1 VKVFAIAILIALS
14 LLQQPTAPGGQKGDI
29 ESAYRA
35 NNRGVALLEQFNYD
49 GAAIAF
55 REALKIAPDL
65 GIVRV
70 NLAIALFYANQAAEA
85 ADAARAGVSALPA
98 SPTSH
103 YVAGLIAKTDN
114 RLDEAAA
121 AFERV
126 LQIDAN
132 DAGTKIQLGQIRTQE
147 RRYDDA
153 IALFQGA
160 LIAEPYNVTAAYS
173 VALALTRAGRADE
186 GRQAMQRFDTLRASA
201 YGVTYA
207 QTYLSQGRYAE
218 ALTST
223 GSEPSLVNRATPSVS
238 FSEAA
243 ADFLPSPS
251 MGSNQQPAAGNEQ
264 PGKTIAGGITLVDVD
279 NDGDLDIV
287 DVEASSVKLLRKDE
301 RGFSDRTSPSR
312 LDRVHVDALAGV
324 VAGDFDNDTRPD
336 LLLFGAGGY
345 LLMHQS
351 ADGGFEDVTASAKLP
366 KAPSPVVTAAFV
378 DVDHDG
384 DLDIVAA
391 GTSLQLLRNNGSD
404 NGFTDI
410 TAEAHVDGAVG
421 RPVAIAPTDFDNRRD
436 IDLLIAGG
444 TRGALL
450 YRNMRDGTFRE
461 ANSDVGLP
469 QAEGGA
475 AVAVGDVNKDGY
487 PDMFFG
493 RRGAG
498 VLALSDGKGHFQAAN
513 VSGEADATIAAQFV
527 DYDNDG
533 LLDLFTLSERG
544 ARLFRNL
551 GDGWTEVSTA
561 ARVNALTPTANM
573 AFQSM
578 SIGDI
583 DGDGDDDVLIRQS
596 DGKLRVWRNEGGER
610 NASLHVRLTGRV
622 SNRSALGTK
631 VDLRAGS
638 LRQTIE
644 TSASSPAV
652 APSDVIF
659 GLGARTAADAVRI
672 VWPSGIV
679 QAETPASGNAR
690 AAVIPITELDRKPSS
705 CPFLFTWNGTRFE
718 FVTDFMGGG
727 EIGDWVAPSVWNQ
740 PDPDEYVRIRDD
752 QLKPRNGRYELR
764 ITNELEEVLFVD
776 RLQLVALDHRGDV
789 SVYPNEGLRQPPREP
804 FRPMSIRDARP
815 PRAARD
821 EHGHDVLA
829 RVVSLDRRY
838 PDDFGL
844 LPIRGY
850 AAPHSLTLDLGLGN
864 DNVVLLLTGWT
875 DYAFSNDNVAASQ
888 ARIETR
894 APSLQVKDASGAW
907 QTVIADVGLPVG
919 RPQTIAVNLTG
930 KFRTRSRDVRILT
943 NMRVYWDQIQVADSD
958 ASSPTLTRLDPA
970 SANLHWRGFSRETT
984 PDGREP
990 IGYDYDR
997 VSSVTPW
1004 KMFVG
1009 RYTREGDIRDL
1020 VRSVDDMFVISRPGD
1035 EIALSFD
1042 ASALPPLPSGWTRS
1056 FLLYAHGYSKEMN
1069 PRSASP
1075 DTVGP
1080 LPFRA
1085 MTKYPYGPDEHYPDT
1100 PAYREYLERYNNRVV
1115 TRSMPSVVPALPQ
1128 H

>member
-1 VKVFAIAILIALS
+1 MKVPAIVVIALA
-14 LLQQPTAPGGQKGDI
+14 LLQQTGGRSTVTGGV

-49 GAAIAF
+49 GAATAF

-65 GIVRV
+65 SIARV
-70 NLAIALFYANQAAEA
+70 NLAIALFYGNKSTEAAEA
-85 ADAARAGVSALPA
+85 AGAAADALPS

-114 RLDEAAA
+114 RVAEAAA

-126 LQIDAN
+126 LKIDPN
-132 DAGTKIQLGQIRTQE
+132 DAGAKIQLGQIRTQE

-160 LIAEPYNVTAAYS
+160 LTAEPYNVTAAYS

-223 GSEPSLVNRATPSVS
+223 GSEPSLVNTATPSVS

-243 ADFLPSPS
+243 AGFLPSSQGS
-251 MGSNQQPAAGNEQ
+251 MKPQPAGESQQPGTTI
-264 PGKTIAGGITLVDVD
+264 PGGFTLVDID

-287 DVEASSVKLLRKDE
+287 DAEPGGVRLLRKDD
-301 RGFSDRTSPSR
+301 RSFTDRTAPSR
-312 LDRVHVDALAGV
+312 LGRARLDGISGV

-336 LLLFGAGGY
+336 LLLLGAGGY
-345 LLMHQS
+345 VLMHQA
-351 ADGGFEDVTASAKLP
+351 ADGGFDDVTTSAKLP
-366 KAPSPVVTAAFV
+366 RAPWPVVTAAFV

-391 GTSLQLLRNNGSD
+391 GAALQLLRNNGAG

-410 TAEAHVDGAVG
+410 TADAHLDGAVG
-421 RPVAIAPTDFDNRRD
+421 RPVAVAPTDFDNRRD

-450 YRNMRDGTFRE
+450 YRNMRDGTFRD
-461 ANSDVGLP
+461 ASGDVSLP
-469 QAEGGA
+469 QADVVTA
-475 AVAVGDVNKDGY
+475 LAVGDVNKDGY
-487 PDMFFG
+487 PDLFIGG
-493 RRGAG
+493 RSDS
-498 VLALSDGKGHFQAAN
+498 LFALSDGKGQFQTKG
-513 VSGEADATIAAQFV
+513 VTDATTAGQFI

-533 LLDLFTLSERG
+533 LLDLLTLSEQRG
-544 ARLFRNL
+544 ARIFRN
-551 GDGWTEVSTA
+551 GGSSWSDATGA
-561 ARVNALTPTANM
+561 ARLGGLTPSTGAT
-573 AFQSM
+573 FQSM
-578 SIGDI
+578 AVGDV
-583 DGDGDDDVLIRQS
+583 DGDGDDDVVVRQS
-596 DGKLRVWRNEGGER
+596 NGTLRVWQNQGGER
-610 NASLHVRLTGRV
+610 NASLRVRVTGRV
-622 SNRSALGTK
+622 SNRSALGAK

-644 TSASSPAV
+644 TSSASPAV
-652 APSDVIF
+652 APADVIF
-659 GLGARTAADAVRI
+659 GLGSRTSADAVR
-672 VWPSGIV
+672 VLWPSGIV
-679 QAETPASGNAR
+679 QAETPASTTAR
-690 AAVIPITELDRKPSS
+690 AAVLPITELDRKPSS
-705 CPFLFTWNGTRFE
+705 CPYLFTWNGSRFE

-727 EIGDWVAPSVWNQ
+727 EMGDWIAPSLWNQ
-740 PDPDEYVRIRDD
+740 PDPDEYVRIRDE
-752 QLKPRNGRYELR
+752 QLKARNGRYELR

-776 RLQLVALDHRGDV
+776 RLQLVAVDHRTGV

-804 FRPMSIRDARP
+804 FRPISIRDARLP
-815 PRAARD
+815 SAARD
-821 EHGHDVLA
+821 GHGHDVLA
-829 RVVSLDRRY
+829 QLASLDRRY
-838 PDDFGL
+838 PDDFDL

-850 AAPHSLTLDLGLGN
+850 AAPHSLTLDLGPN
-864 DNVVLLLTGWT
+864 SNNAVLLLTGWT

-888 ARIETR
+888 ARIEMSP
-894 APSLQVKDASGAW
+894 PSLQVKNATGAW
-907 QTVIADVGLPVG
+907 RTVIADVGFPVG
-919 RPQTIAVNLTG
+919 RPQTLAVKLAG
-930 KFRTRSRDVRILT
+930 KFLSASREIRILT
-943 NMRVYWDQIQVADSD
+943 NMRIYWDQILVADAD
-958 ASSPTLTRLDPA
+958 ASVPTLTRLDPA
-970 SANLHWRGFSRETT
+970 SADLRWRGFSSETT

-990 IGYDYDR
+990 IGYDYSH
-997 VSSVTPW
+997 VSTTMPW

-1009 RYTREGDIRDL
+1009 RYTREGDVRELIR
-1020 VRSVDDMFVISRPGD
+1020 RVDDLFVISRPGD

-1042 ASALPPLPSGWTRS
+1042 ASALPRLPSGWTRS

-1080 LPFRA
+1080 LPFRG
-1085 MTKYPYGPDEHYPDT
+1085 MTKYPYGAEERYPDT
-1100 PAYREYLERYNNRVV
+1100 ARHRDYLDRYNTRVI
-1115 TRSMPSVVPALPQ
+1115 TRSMPSFDAAPPPR
-1128 H
+1128 

>member
-1 VKVFAIAILIALS
+1 MKPLAIAILVALA
-14 LLQQPTAPGGQKGDI
+14 LLQQPGGRDV

-49 GAAIAF
+49 GAATAF

-65 GIVRV
+65 AVARV
-70 NLAIALFYANQAAEA
+70 NLAIALFYANKAAEA
-85 ADAARAGVSALPA
+85 AEAARAGVTALPG

-114 RLDEAAA
+114 RLDEAAS

-126 LQIDAN
+126 LQIDPN

-147 RRYDDA
+147 RRYGDA
-153 IALFQGA
+153 ISLFQGA
-160 LIAEPYNVTAAYS
+160 LTAEPYNVTAAYS

-223 GSEPSLVNRATPSVS
+223 GSERSLVNRATPSVS
-238 FSEAA
+238 FSEAPA
-243 ADFLPSPS
+243 GFLPSS
-251 MGSNQQPAAGNEQ
+251 SASAA
-264 PGKTIAGGITLVDVD
+264 TAGGFTLVDID
-279 NDGDLDIV
+279 NDGDLDII
-287 DVEASSVKLLRKDE
+287 DAEGGAARLLRKDE
-301 RGFSDRTSPSR
+301 RVFTDRTAASR
-312 LDRVHVDALAGV
+312 LNRIRVDGLSGV

-336 LLLFGAGGY
+336 LLLFGSGGY
-345 LLMHQS
+345 GLLHQA
-351 ADGGFEDVTASAKLP
+351 ADGGFDDATSSSGLPRPPGSVT
-366 KAPSPVVTAAFV
+366 TAAFV

-391 GTSLQLLRNNGSD
+391 GTAVQLLRNNGD
-404 NGFTDI
+404 GKFTDI
-410 TAEAHVDGAVG
+410 TANAGVGAALTG
-421 RPVAIAPTDFDNRRD
+421 RPAIAPTDFDNRRD

-444 TRGALL
+444 ARGALL
-450 YRNMRDGTFRE
+450 FRNMRDGTFRD
-461 ANSDVGLP
+461 AKTDVGLP
-469 QAEGGA
+469 EAEA
-475 AVAVGDVNKDGY
+475 ASALAVGDVNKDGY

-498 VLALSDGKGHFQAAN
+498 VLSLSDGKGRFQTAA
-513 VSGEADATIAAQFV
+513 VTGEADATVAAQFV

-533 LLDLFTLSERG
+533 LFDLFTLSERG
-544 ARLFRNL
+544 ARLFRNV
-551 GDGWTEVSTA
+551 GDGWSDVSTA
-561 ARVNALTPTANM
+561 ARLNALTPSANM

-578 SIGDI
+578 SAGDL
-583 DGDGDDDVLIRQS
+583 DGDGDDDVVMRES
-596 DGKLRVWRNEGGER
+596 NGKLRVWRNDGGER
-610 NASLHVRLTGRV
+610 NASLRVRLTGRV
-622 SNRSALGTK
+622 SNRSALGAK

-644 TSASSPAV
+644 TSSSSPAV
-652 APSDVIF
+652 APADVIF
-659 GLGARTAADAVRI
+659 GLGSRTAADAVRI
-672 VWPSGIV
+672 LWPSGIV
-679 QAETPASGNAR
+679 QAETPTSATTR
-690 AAVIPITELDRKPSS
+690 AAALPITELDRKPSS

-727 EIGDWVAPSVWNQ
+727 EMGDWVAPSVWNQ

-752 QLKPRNGRYELR
+752 QLKPRNRRYELR

-776 RLQLVALDHRGDV
+776 RLQLVAVDHRADV

-804 FRPMSIRDARP
+804 FRPISTHGARA
-815 PRAARD
+815 PRAAHD

-829 RVVSLDRRY
+829 RIASRDRLY
-838 PDDFGL
+838 PDDFGV

-850 AAPHSLTLDLGLGN
+850 AAPHSLTLDLGPGN
-864 DNVVLLLTGWT
+864 DNAVLLLTGWT
-875 DYAFSNDNVAASQ
+875 DYAFSNDNVAASH
-888 ARIETR
+888 ARIEMQP
-894 APSLQVKDASGAW
+894 PSLQVQDASGAW
-907 QTVIADVGLPVG
+907 QTVIADVGFPVG

-930 KFRTRSRDVRILT
+930 KFLSRSREVRILT
-943 NMRVYWDQIQVADSD
+943 NMRIYWDQIQIAASD
-958 ASSPTLTRLDPA
+958 ASAPKLTRLDPA
-970 SANLHWRGFSRETT
+970 SADVHWRGFSRETT

-997 VSSVTPW
+997 VSTITPW

-1009 RYTREGDIRDL
+1009 RYTREGDVRDL
-1020 VRSVDDMFVISRPGD
+1020 VRRVDDMFVISRPGD

-1042 ASALPPLPSGWTRS
+1042 ATALPPLAAGWTRT

-1085 MTKYPYGPDEHYPDT
+1085 MTKYPYGADEHYPDT
-1100 PAYREYLERYNNRVV
+1100 PAHREYLERYNTRVV
-1115 TRSMPSVVPALPQ
+1115 SKAIGELVNW
-1128 H
+1128 

>member
-1 VKVFAIAILIALS
+1 VKTFSILVLIALA
-14 LLQQPTAPGGQKGDI
+14 LFQQPGTRAPTRDVEG
-29 ESAYRA
+29 AYRA

-49 GAAIAF
+49 GAATAF

-65 GIVRV
+65 GIARV
-70 NLAIALFYANQAAEA
+70 NLAIALFYANKAGEA

-103 YVAGLIAKTDN
+103 YIAGLIAKTDN

-126 LQIDAN
+126 LQIDPH

-153 IALFQGA
+153 ITLFQEA
-160 LIAEPYNVTAAYS
+160 LTAEPYNVTAAYS
-173 VALALTRAGRADE
+173 VALALTRAGRGDE

-223 GSEPSLVNRATPSVS
+223 GSEPSLVNPATPSVS
-238 FSEAA
+238 FSEAP
-243 ADFLPSPS
+243 ADFLPSS
-251 MGSNQQPAAGNEQ
+251 SSNSNQQPAARSQQ
-264 PGKTIAGGITLVDVD
+264 PGKAAVGGFTLVDID
-279 NDGDLDIV
+279 NDGDLDLV
-287 DVEASSVKLLRKDE
+287 DVESSGVRLLRKDE
-301 RGFSDRTSPSR
+301 RGFTDRTSPSR
-312 LDRVHVDALAGV
+312 LERVHGDGLSGV

-336 LLLFGAGGY
+336 LLLFGAAGY
-345 LLMHQS
+345 VLLHQS
-351 ADGGFEDVTASAKLP
+351 ADGGFDDVTTSAKLP
-366 KAPSPVVTAAFV
+366 KAPWPVVTAAFV

-391 GTSLQLLRNNGSD
+391 GAALQLLRNNGAD

-410 TAEAHVDGAVG
+410 TADAHLDGAVG
-421 RPVAIAPTDFDNRRD
+421 RPVAVAPTDFDNRRD
-436 IDLLIAGG
+436 IDLVIAGG
-444 TRGALL
+444 TRGAVL
-450 YRNMRDGTFRE
+450 YRNMRDGTFRD
-461 ANSDVGLP
+461 ASTDVSLP
-469 QAEGGA
+469 QAD
-475 AVAVGDVNKDGY
+475 AVTALAVGDVNKDGY
-487 PDMFFG
+487 PDLFIG
-493 RRGAG
+493 GSSDSLL
-498 VLALSDGKGHFQAAN
+498 VSSDGKGQFQ
-513 VSGEADATIAAQFV
+513 SRGMTDATIAGQFI

-533 LLDLFTLSERG
+533 LLDVLTLSEQRG
-544 ARLFRNL
+544 ARIFRN
-551 GDGWTEVSTA
+551 GGSSWSDATA
-561 ARVNALTPTANM
+561 AVRLGALAPSPGGT
-573 AFQSM
+573 FQSM
-578 SIGDI
+578 AVGDL
-583 DGDGDDDVLIRQS
+583 DGDGDDDVVVRES
-596 DGKLRVWRNEGGER
+596 TGRLRVWKNDGGER
-610 NASLHVRLTGRV
+610 NASLRVRLTGRV
-622 SNRSALGTK
+622 SNRSALGAK

-644 TSASSPAV
+644 TSSSFPAV
-652 APSDVIF
+652 APADVIF
-659 GLGARTAADAVRI
+659 GLGPRTAADAVR
-672 VWPSGIV
+672 VLWPSGIV
-679 QAETPASGNAR
+679 QAETPASTTAR
-690 AAVIPITELDRKPSS
+690 SPVLPITELDRKPSS
-705 CPFLFTWNGTRFE
+705 CPYLFTWNGTRFE

-727 EIGDWVAPSVWNQ
+727 EMGDWVAPSLWNQ

-776 RLQLVALDHRGDV
+776 RLQLVAVDHRAAV
-789 SVYPNEGLRQPPREP
+789 SVYPNEGLRQPPREAFHP
-804 FRPMSIRDARP
+804 ISIHDARA

-829 RVVSLDRRY
+829 QLASVDRRY

-850 AAPHSLTLDLGLGN
+850 AAPHSLTLDLGPGN
-864 DNVVLLLTGWT
+864 DNAVLLLTGWT

-888 ARIETR
+888 ARIETMP
-894 APSLQVKDASGAW
+894 PSLQVQDANGAW
-907 QTVIADVGLPVG
+907 RTVIADVGLPVG

-930 KFRTRSRDVRILT
+930 KFLSRSREVRILT
-943 NMRVYWDQIQVADSD
+943 NMRIYWDQIQVADLDGS
-958 ASSPTLTRLDPA
+958 APKLTRLEPA
-970 SANLHWRGFSRETT
+970 SADLHWRGFSREAT

-990 IGYDYDR
+990 IGYDYEH
-997 VSSVTPW
+997 VSAVTPW

-1009 RYTREGDIRDL
+1009 RYTREGDVRDL
-1020 VRSVDDMFVISRPGD
+1020 VRHVDDMFVISRPGD

-1042 ASALPPLPSGWTRS
+1042 ATGLPPLASGWTRS

-1085 MTKYPYGPDEHYPDT
+1085 MTKYPYGSDEHYPDT
-1100 PAYREYLERYNNRVV
+1100 PAHREYLERYNTRVV
-1115 TRSMPSVVPALPQ
+1115 SKAIGELVNW
-1128 H
+1128 

>member
-1 VKVFAIAILIALS
+1 MKSFFFAILIALA
-14 LLQQPTAPGGQKGDI
+14 LVQQTASPGGQRGDA
-29 ESAYRA
+29 EGAYRA

-49 GAAIAF
+49 GAATAF

-65 GIVRV
+65 GIARV
-70 NLAIALFYANQAAEA
+70 NLAIALFYANKAAEA

-103 YVAGLIAKTDN
+103 YIAGLIAKTDN
-114 RLDEAAA
+114 RLDEAAS

-126 LQIDAN
+126 LQIDPN

-153 IALFQGA
+153 IPLFQGA
-160 LIAEPYNVTAAYS
+160 LTAEPYNVTAAYS

-218 ALTST
+218 ALTSA
-223 GSEPSLVNRATPSVS
+223 GSEPSLVNASTPSVT
-238 FSEAA
+238 FSEAP
-243 ADFLPSPS
+243 ADFLPSPGS
-251 MGSNQQPAAGNEQ
+251 SNQQPAKA
-264 PGKTIAGGITLVDVD
+264 IVGGFTLVDMD
-279 NDGDLDIV
+279 DDGTLDVV
-287 DVEASSVKLLRKDE
+287 DVESGGVRLLRKDE
-301 RGFSDRTSPSR
+301 RGFTDRTAASR
-312 LDRVHVDALAGV
+312 LERVHVEGLSGV

-336 LLLFGAGGY
+336 LLLFGTTGY
-345 LLMHQS
+345 VLLHQS
-351 ADGGFEDVTASAKLP
+351 ADGGFDDATTSAKLP
-366 KAPSPVVTAAFV
+366 KAPWPVVTAAFV

-391 GTSLQLLRNNGSD
+391 GAALQLLRNNGADS
-404 NGFTDI
+404 GFTDI
-410 TAEAHVDGAVG
+410 TADAHLNGAVG
-421 RPVAIAPTDFDNRRD
+421 RPVAVAPTDFDNRRD
-436 IDLLIAGG
+436 IDLFIAGG

-450 YRNMRDGTFRE
+450 YRNMRDGTFRD
-461 ANSDVGLP
+461 ASSDVSLQQGDGVTTL
-469 QAEGGA
+469 
-475 AVAVGDVNKDGY
+475 AVGDVNKDGY
-487 PDMFFG
+487 PDFVLG
-493 RRGAG
+493 RRGPG
-498 VLALSDGKGHFQAAN
+498 VLALSDGKGRFRATTIA
-513 VSGEADATIAAQFV
+513 GEADATVEAQFF

-533 LLDLFTLSERG
+533 LLDLFTLSDRA
-544 ARLFRNL
+544 ARIFRNV
-551 GDGWTEVSTA
+551 GSDGWVETTTA
-561 ARVNALTPTANM
+561 ARLGTLTPSPGAT
-573 AFQSM
+573 FQSM
-578 SIGDI
+578 AVGDL
-583 DGDGDDDVLIRQS
+583 DGDGDDDVVMRES
-596 DGKLRVWRNEGGER
+596 TGRLRIWKNDGGER
-610 NASLHVRLTGRV
+610 NASLRVRLTGRV
-622 SNRSALGTK
+622 SNRSALGAK
-631 VDLRAGS
+631 IDLRAGS

-644 TSASSPAV
+644 TSSASPAV
-652 APSDVIF
+652 APADVIF
-659 GLGARTAADAVRI
+659 GLGSRTAADAVR
-672 VWPSGIV
+672 VLWPSGIV
-679 QAETPASGNAR
+679 QAETPASTSAR
-690 AAVIPITELDRKPSS
+690 SAVLPITELDRKPSS
-705 CPFLFTWNGTRFE
+705 CPYLFTWNGTRFE

-727 EIGDWVAPSVWNQ
+727 EMGDWVGPSAWNQ

-776 RLQLVALDHRGDV
+776 RLQLIASDHGADV
-789 SVYPNEGLRQPPREP
+789 SVYPNEGLRQPPRQA
-804 FRPMSIRDARP
+804 FRPISIRDARP
-815 PRAARD
+815 LRAARD

-829 RVVSLDRRY
+829 QVASLDRRY

-850 AAPHSLTLDLGLGN
+850 AAAHSLTLDLGPGN
-864 DNVVLLLTGWT
+864 DNAVLLLTGWT
-875 DYAFSNDNVAASQ
+875 DYAFSSDNVAASQ
-888 ARIETR
+888 ARIETMP
-894 APSLQVKDASGAW
+894 PSLQVKDASGAW

-930 KFRTRSRDVRILT
+930 KFLSRSREVRILT
-943 NMRVYWDQIQVADSD
+943 NMRIYWDQIQVANAD
-958 ASSPTLTRLDPA
+958 ASAPKLTRLDPS
-970 SANLHWRGFSRETT
+970 SADLHWRGFSRETT

-990 IGYDYDR
+990 IGYDYDH
-997 VSSVTPW
+997 VSSITPW

-1009 RYTREGDIRDL
+1009 RYTREGDVRDL

-1042 ASALPPLPSGWTRS
+1042 AAALPPLAPGWTRS

-1100 PAYREYLERYNNRVV
+1100 LPYRDYLERYNTRVV
-1115 TRSMPSVVPALPQ
+1115 SKPLGEFVAR
-1128 H
+1128 